1 MAINFLN
8 CSLSELCL
16 GKPALNSLP
25 LSTATVADALSAIKL
40 SQDNFISIWSCTH
53 QINHNHNINNINN
66 NKNNYEG
73 GLSCKCVGK
82 LSMVDIICFLC
93 KEENL
98 KSPSSALLSPVSA
111 ILPKDSGLVMH
122 VDPSTSLVE
131 AIDLILDGAQNLV
144 VPIQTRRSK
153 ISRRKHGPS
162 FHNGREYCWLTQDD
176 VIQFI
181 LSRIGLFTPIPNL
194 SVEALGIIRE
204 EILTVDYHA
213 PATVALEA
221 IAQSLGEQTSVGVVD
236 VDGSLIGEIS
246 PFTLC
251 GCDETVAAAIMTLS
265 SGDLMSYIDWGGP
278 PEDIVKVMKEKLKE
292 KKLEGLLEILADDY
306 SSDALTSSSSDDE
319 STTSSSS
326 SSTRLARYNR
336 SWSYSAR
343 MVRKAEAIVCHPKSS
358 LIAVMIQAIAH
369 RVNYVWVME
378 DDYTVVGIVT
388 FYDMLHVFRD
398 HIESMFEDLGA

>member
-1 MAINFLN
+1 
-8 CSLSELCL
+8 
-16 GKPALNSLP
+16 
-25 LSTATVADALSAIKL
+25 
-40 SQDNFISIWSCTH
+40 
-53 QINHNHNINNINN
+53 
-66 NKNNYEG
+66 
-73 GLSCKCVGK
+73 
-82 LSMVDIICFLC
+82 MVDIICFLC

-98 KSPSSALLSPVSA
+98 SSPSSALLSPVSA
-111 ILPKDSGLVMH
+111 ILPKDSDLVKH
-122 VDPSTSLVE
+122 VDSSTSLVE
-131 AIDLILDGAQNLV
+131 AIDLILQGAQNLV
-144 VPIQTRRSK
+144 VPIQTRSTK

-162 FHNGREYCWLTQDD
+162 FHNGREYCWLTQED

-181 LSRIGLFTPIPNL
+181 LSRIGLFTPIPNM
-194 SVEALGIIRE
+194 SVEALEIIRE

-213 PATVALEA
+213 PATMALQA

-236 VDGSLIGEIS
+236 EDGSLVGEIS
-246 PFTLC
+246 PHTLC

-319 STTSSSS
+319 SISSS
-326 SSTRLARYNR
+326 SSTSSNRSAKYNR

-358 LIAVMIQAIAH
+358 LIAVMIQAISH

-378 DDYTVVGIVT
+378 DDYSVVGIVT
-388 FYDMLHVFRD
+388 FHDMLHVFRD
-398 HIESMFEDLGA
+398 HMESMFEDLGA